1 MALHSHFAVALT
13 PAKKHLLFELNLKIS
28 VRTELKKRLFEQNL
42 KISKS
47 KDNNEVKGNNEAK
60 IITSKIKLKLLIDMK
75 VINSKLAAIGLA
87 AFVFASC
94 SDSNS
99 DPTGGSNMNV
109 VDRTTITLASQN
121 VDNSRVVNYK
131 NTTAKA
137 RKFFLNTRVED
148 SSIFPVFKDAPEEE
162 NAKQLNKEADLT
174 NKNYAI
180 TSNKSLNF
188 AGKTIEGATIFV
200 HGGSTFEYD
209 NTTKMTNTTI
219 VLQSSATLK
228 YTGNG
233 EMIAK
238 GNTVFCTDAKNKF
251 VATGDININGEL
263 YANFKGASSQGKDL
277 TTGLGAIKE
286 TTAAEKEK
294 SITPTQKVTFGANAK
309 AYIKGSIRA
318 TVLNIENGANIYTT
332 SNIFSNGTVNIKSQL
347 GIEGF
352 LKAQDLNVDGYL
364 AAGKNSAIR
373 VFGTMNV
380 NDGAY
385 ISANYINVTNNTK
398 DEKGNIVAGNATLNL
413 NKNCL
418 IRLSNKNV
426 INVNNL
432 VTDNSNQG
440 QIELAEDNAVAVIK
454 ADKFE
459 NNGNEKILSFQ
470 TSGNNSCF
478 LFQFTKCF
486 NGSTE
491 LNTFEDLAIQATYID
506 YDKTTEN
513 KVDFKDENNRNYGYE
528 WKGDASKL
536 VTSQKLDL
544 IASSEDPSDGQ
555 SATCI
560 QPANGKLYVSYHTNG
575 NDAAGGNIEV
585 ASMTEGNKKLTIE
598 QSKKADRIDYNHLIV
613 DGNKLYLAGSQQGNG
628 AAEGTAVGA
637 FMGEIELTASGIS
650 DNMVL
655 NAVDKK
661 NSKID
666 ANCVAAFGTDHVL
679 ATTKGFYVFDKDG
692 SFDIYG
698 GSSVGK
704 HVVTVN
710 NKIYAL
716 TEDGTLNVYNSSNME
731 TAEKTYQ
738 VGAVEPKGNKAVVAV
753 DKANGDIYVCKG
765 ENGVAK
771 ISGSTVN
778 QEYFKCPTISNS
790 ADNKRPGEVKGCA
803 NGIAVDD
810 SYVYLACGSYGLVV
824 LDKSTGKEI
833 CHRKAPNKKSAN
845 YVAVDGENIYV
856 AYGKS
861 RIQVFKLTTTKE

>member
-1 MALHSHFAVALT
+1 
-13 PAKKHLLFELNLKIS
+13 
-28 VRTELKKRLFEQNL
+28 
-42 KISKS
+42 
-47 KDNNEVKGNNEAK
+47 
-60 IITSKIKLKLLIDMK
+60 MK
-75 VINSKLAAIGLA
+75 VFNSKLAAIGLA

-99 DPTGGSNMNV
+99 DPADGSKINV

-131 NTTAKA
+131 NSTAKA
-137 RKFFLNTRVED
+137 RKFFLNTRAG
-148 SSIFPVFKDAPEEE
+148 SSIFPAFKDAPKEE

-180 TSNKSLNF
+180 TGNKSLNF
-188 AGKTIEGATIFV
+188 AGKTIDGATIFV

-219 VLQSSATLK
+219 VLLSSATLK
-228 YTGNG
+228 YTGTG
-233 EMIAK
+233 EMIAQ

-263 YANFKGASSQGKDL
+263 YANFTGTTNDGKDL
-277 TTGLGAIKE
+277 VTGLGAIKE
-286 TTAAEKEK
+286 TTAAEKKK
-294 SITPTQKVTFGANAK
+294 SITPTQKITFGARAN

-318 TVLNIENGANIYTT
+318 TELNIENGANIYTT
-332 SNIFSNGTVNIKSQL
+332 SNIFNNGTVNIKSQL

-352 LKAQDLNVDGYL
+352 LKAQNLNVDGYL
-364 AAGKNSAIR
+364 EAGKNSAIK
-373 VFGTMNV
+373 VLGTMNV

-385 ISANYINVTNNTK
+385 ISANYINVTNNPKNADGSQQK
-398 DEKGNIVAGNATLNL
+398 DENGKTIPGNATLNL
-413 NKNCL
+413 NGNCT
-418 IRLSNKNV
+418 IHLSNKNV

-459 NNGNEKILSFQ
+459 NKGNERILSFK

-491 LNTFEDLAIQATYID
+491 LNTFEDFAIQATYID
-506 YDKTTEN
+506 YDKTTQN
-513 KVDFKDENNRNYGYE
+513 DMVDYKDENNRNYGYE
-528 WKGDASKL
+528 WKGDASLL
-536 VTSQKLDL
+536 VASKKLDL

-628 AAEGTAVGA
+628 SAEGTAVGA
-637 FMGEIELTASGIS
+637 FMGEIELTGSGIS

-692 SFDIYG
+692 NADLY

-710 NKIYAL
+710 SKLYAL

-753 DKANGDIYVCKG
+753 DNNGDIYVCKG
-765 ENGVAK
+765 KNGVAK
-771 ISGSTVN
+771 ISGNTVTD
-778 QEYFKCPTISNS
+778 FFTCPKISS
-790 ADNKRPGEVKGCA
+790 GDKKGQTEGNA
-803 NGIAVDD
+803 NGVAVDGK
-810 SYVYLACGSYGLVV
+810 YVYIACGSYGVVV
-824 LDKSTGKEI
+824 LDKTTGKEV
-833 CHRKAPNKKSAN
+833 CHRKASNGKSAN
-845 YVAVDGENIYV
+845 YVAVDNGNIYV
-856 AYGKS
+856 AYGQS
-861 RIQVFKLTTTKE
+861 RIQVYKLTQTN

>member
-1 MALHSHFAVALT
+1 
-13 PAKKHLLFELNLKIS
+13 
-28 VRTELKKRLFEQNL
+28 
-42 KISKS
+42 
-47 KDNNEVKGNNEAK
+47 
-60 IITSKIKLKLLIDMK
+60 MK
-75 VINSKLAAIGLA
+75 VFNSKLAAIGLA

-99 DPTGGSNMNV
+99 DPADGSKINV

-162 NAKQLNKEADLT
+162 NAKQLNNAADLT

-180 TSNKSLNF
+180 TGNKSLNF
-188 AGKTIEGATIFV
+188 AGKTIDGATIFV

-219 VLQSSATLK
+219 VLLSSATLK
-228 YTGNG
+228 YTGTG
-233 EMIAK
+233 EMIAQ

-263 YANFKGASSQGKDL
+263 YANFTGTTNDGKDL
-277 TTGLGAIKE
+277 VTGLGAIKE
-286 TTAAEKEK
+286 TTAAEKKK

-352 LKAQDLNVDGYL
+352 LKAQNLNVDGYL
-364 AAGKNSAIR
+364 EAGKNSAIK
-373 VFGTMNV
+373 VLGTMNV

-385 ISANYINVTNNTK
+385 ISANYINVTNNPKNADGSQQK
-398 DEKGNIVAGNATLNL
+398 DENGKTIPGNATLNL
-413 NKNCL
+413 NGNCT
-418 IRLSNKNV
+418 IHLSNKNV

-459 NNGNEKILSFQ
+459 NNGNERILSFK

-506 YDKTTEN
+506 YDKTTQN
-513 KVDFKDENNRNYGYE
+513 DMVDYKDENNKNYGYE
-528 WKGDASKL
+528 WKGDASLL
-536 VTSQKLDL
+536 VASKKLDL

-560 QPANGKLYVSYHTNG
+560 QPAANGLLYVSYHTNG
-575 NDAAGGNIEV
+575 NDVAGGNIEV
-585 ASMTEGNKKLTIE
+585 ARMTEGNKKLTIE

-628 AAEGTAVGA
+628 SAEGTAVGA
-637 FMGEIELTASGIS
+637 FMGEIELTGSGIS

-692 SFDIYG
+692 NADLY

-710 NKIYAL
+710 SKLYAL

-753 DKANGDIYVCKG
+753 DNNGDIYICKG
-765 ENGVAK
+765 KNGVAK
-771 ISGSTVN
+771 ISGNTVTD
-778 QEYFKCPTISNS
+778 FFTCPKISS
-790 ADNKRPGEVKGCA
+790 GDKKGQTEGNA
-803 NGIAVDD
+803 NGVAVDGK
-810 SYVYLACGSYGLVV
+810 YVYIACGSYGVVV
-824 LDKSTGKEI
+824 LDKTTGKEV
-833 CHRKAPNKKSAN
+833 CHRKASNGKSAN
-845 YVAVDGENIYV
+845 YVAVDNGNIYV
-856 AYGKS
+856 AYGQS
-861 RIQVFKLTTTKE
+861 RIQVYKLTQTN

>member
-1 MALHSHFAVALT
+1 
-13 PAKKHLLFELNLKIS
+13 
-28 VRTELKKRLFEQNL
+28 
-42 KISKS
+42 
-47 KDNNEVKGNNEAK
+47 
-60 IITSKIKLKLLIDMK
+60 MK
-75 VINSKLAAIGLA
+75 VFNSKLAAIGLA

-99 DPTGGSNMNV
+99 DPADGSKINV

-162 NAKQLNKEADLT
+162 NAKQLNNAADLT

-180 TSNKSLNF
+180 TGNKSLNF
-188 AGKTIEGATIFV
+188 AGKTIDGATIFV

-219 VLQSSATLK
+219 VLLSSATLK
-228 YTGNG
+228 YTGTG
-233 EMIAK
+233 EMIAQ

-263 YANFKGASSQGKDL
+263 YANFTGTTNDGKDL
-277 TTGLGAIKE
+277 VTGLGAIKE
-286 TTAAEKEK
+286 TTAAEKKK

-352 LKAQDLNVDGYL
+352 LKAQNLNVDGYL
-364 AAGKNSAIR
+364 EAGKNSAIK
-373 VFGTMNV
+373 VLGTMNV

-385 ISANYINVTNNTK
+385 ISANYINVTNNPKNADGSQQK
-398 DEKGNIVAGNATLNL
+398 DENGKTIPGNATLNL
-413 NKNCL
+413 NGNCT
-418 IRLSNKNV
+418 IHLSNKNV

-459 NNGNEKILSFQ
+459 NNGNERILSFK

-506 YDKTTEN
+506 YDKTTQN
-513 KVDFKDENNRNYGYE
+513 DMVDYKDENNKNYGYE
-528 WKGDASKL
+528 WKGDASLL
-536 VTSQKLDL
+536 VASKKLDL

-560 QPANGKLYVSYHTNG
+560 QPANGLLYVSYHTNG
-575 NDAAGGNIEV
+575 NDVAGGNIEV
-585 ASMTEGNKKLTIE
+585 ARMTEGNKKLTIE

-628 AAEGTAVGA
+628 SAEGTAVGA
-637 FMGEIELTASGIS
+637 FMGEIELTGSGIS

-692 SFDIYG
+692 NADLY

-710 NKIYAL
+710 SKLYAL

-753 DKANGDIYVCKG
+753 DNNGDIYICKG
-765 ENGVAK
+765 KNGVAK
-771 ISGSTVN
+771 ISGNTVTD
-778 QEYFKCPTISNS
+778 FFTCPKISS
-790 ADNKRPGEVKGCA
+790 GDKKGQTEGNA
-803 NGIAVDD
+803 NGVAVDGK
-810 SYVYLACGSYGLVV
+810 YVYIACGSYGVVV
-824 LDKSTGKEI
+824 LDKTTGKEV
-833 CHRKAPNKKSAN
+833 CHRKASNGKSAN
-845 YVAVDGENIYV
+845 YVAVDNGNIYV
-856 AYGKS
+856 AYGQS
-861 RIQVFKLTTTKE
+861 RIQVYKLTQTN

>member
-1 MALHSHFAVALT
+1 
-13 PAKKHLLFELNLKIS
+13 
-28 VRTELKKRLFEQNL
+28 
-42 KISKS
+42 
-47 KDNNEVKGNNEAK
+47 
-60 IITSKIKLKLLIDMK
+60 MK

-99 DPTGGSNMNV
+99 DPTDGSKINV

-131 NTTAKA
+131 NSTAKA
-137 RKFFLNTRVED
+137 RKFFLNTRAG
-148 SSIFPVFKDAPEEE
+148 SSIFPAFKDAPKEE

-180 TSNKSLNF
+180 TGNKSLNF
-188 AGKTIEGATIFV
+188 AGKTIDGATIFV

-263 YANFKGASSQGKDL
+263 YANFKGTSSQGKDL

-286 TTAAEKEK
+286 TTAAEKAK

-352 LKAQDLNVDGYL
+352 LKAQNLNIDGYL
-364 AAGKNSAIR
+364 EAGKNSAIK
-373 VFGTMNV
+373 VLGTMNV

-398 DEKGNIVAGNATLNL
+398 KEDGKIVAGNATLNL
-413 NKNCL
+413 NGNCT
-418 IRLSNKNV
+418 IHLSNKNV

-459 NNGNEKILSFQ
+459 NKGNERILSFK

-513 KVDFKDENNRNYGYE
+513 KVDFKDENNKNYGYE

-536 VTSQKLDL
+536 VASKKLDL

-560 QPANGKLYVSYHTNG
+560 QPAANGLLYVSYHTNG
-575 NDAAGGNIEV
+575 NDVAGGNIEV
-585 ASMTEGNKKLTIE
+585 ARMTEGNKKLTIE

-679 ATTKGFYVFDKDG
+679 ATTKGFTVFDKDG
-692 SFDIYG
+692 SFDNY
-698 GSSVGK
+698 GSSIGK

-716 TEDGTLNVYNSSNME
+716 KEDGTLNVYNSSNME

-753 DKANGDIYVCKG
+753 DNNGDIYVCKG

-771 ISGSTVN
+771 ISGGTVN
-778 QEYFKCPTISNS
+778 QNFFTCPTIS
-790 ADNKRPGEVKGCA
+790 AGGKAGQVKGCA
-803 NGIAVDD
+803 NGVATDGQ
-810 SYVYLACGSYGLVV
+810 YVYIACGSYGVVV
-824 LDKSTGKEI
+824 LDKEGKEV
-833 CHRKAPNKKSAN
+833 CHRKAASGKSAN
-845 YVAVDGENIYV
+845 YVAVDNGNIYV
-856 AYGKS
+856 AYGQS
-861 RIQVFKLTTTKE
+861 RIQVYTITQTK

>member
-1 MALHSHFAVALT
+1 
-13 PAKKHLLFELNLKIS
+13 
-28 VRTELKKRLFEQNL
+28 
-42 KISKS
+42 
-47 KDNNEVKGNNEAK
+47 
-60 IITSKIKLKLLIDMK
+60 MK

-99 DPTGGSNMNV
+99 DPTGGSKINV

-238 GNTVFCTDAKNKF
+238 GNTVFCTDAKNNF

-263 YANFKGASSQGKDL
+263 YANFKGTSSQGKDL

-286 TTAAEKEK
+286 TTAAEKAK

-318 TVLNIENGANIYTT
+318 TELNIENGANIYTT
-332 SNIFSNGTVNIKSQL
+332 SKIFSNGTVNIKSQL

-628 AAEGTAVGA
+628 SAEGTAVGA

-679 ATTKGFYVFDKDG
+679 ATTKGFTVFDKDG
-692 SFDIYG
+692 SFENY

-716 TEDGTLNVYNSSNME
+716 TEDGTLNVYNNSNME

-738 VGAVEPKGNKAVVAV
+738 VGAVEPNGNKAVVAV
-753 DKANGDIYVCKG
+753 DEANGDIYVCKG

-771 ISGSTVN
+771 ISGGNVN
-778 QEYFKCPTISNS
+778 QEFFKCPTISNS

-803 NGIAVDD
+803 NGIAVDG
-810 SYVYLACGSYGLVV
+810 SHVYLACGSYGLVV

>member
-1 MALHSHFAVALT
+1 
-13 PAKKHLLFELNLKIS
+13 
-28 VRTELKKRLFEQNL
+28 
-42 KISKS
+42 
-47 KDNNEVKGNNEAK
+47 
-60 IITSKIKLKLLIDMK
+60 MK
-75 VINSKLAAIGLA
+75 VFNSKLAAIGLA

-99 DPTGGSNMNV
+99 DPTDGSKINV

-131 NTTAKA
+131 NSTAKA
-137 RKFFLNTRVED
+137 RKFFLNTRAG
-148 SSIFPVFKDAPEEE
+148 SSIFPAFKDAPKEE

-180 TSNKSLNF
+180 TGNKSLNF
-188 AGKTIEGATIFV
+188 AGKTIDGATIFV

-219 VLQSSATLK
+219 VLLSSATLK
-228 YTGNG
+228 YTGTG
-233 EMIAK
+233 EMIAQ

-263 YANFKGASSQGKDL
+263 YANFTGTTNDGKDL
-277 TTGLGAIKE
+277 VTGLGAIKE
-286 TTAAEKEK
+286 TTAAEKKK
-294 SITPTQKVTFGANAK
+294 SITPTQKITFGARAN

-318 TVLNIENGANIYTT
+318 TELNIENGANIYTT
-332 SNIFSNGTVNIKSQL
+332 SNIFNNGTVNIKSQL

-352 LKAQDLNVDGYL
+352 LKAQNLNVDGYL
-364 AAGKNSAIR
+364 EAGKNSAIK
-373 VFGTMNV
+373 VLGTMNV

-385 ISANYINVTNNTK
+385 ISANYINVTNNPKNADGSQQK
-398 DEKGNIVAGNATLNL
+398 DENGKTIPGNATLNL
-413 NKNCL
+413 NGNCT
-418 IRLSNKNV
+418 IHLSNKNV

-459 NNGNEKILSFQ
+459 NKGNERILSFK

-506 YDKTTEN
+506 YDKTTQN
-513 KVDFKDENNRNYGYE
+513 DMVDYKDENNKNYGYE
-528 WKGDASKL
+528 WKGDASLL
-536 VTSQKLDL
+536 VASKKLDL

-560 QPANGKLYVSYHTNG
+560 QPANGLLYVSYHTNG
-575 NDAAGGNIEV
+575 NDVAGGNIEV
-585 ASMTEGNKKLTIE
+585 ARMTEGNKKLTIE

-628 AAEGTAVGA
+628 SAEGTAVGA
-637 FMGEIELTASGIS
+637 FMGEIELTGSGIS

-692 SFDIYG
+692 NADLY

-710 NKIYAL
+710 SKLYAL

-753 DKANGDIYVCKG
+753 DNNGDIYVCKG
-765 ENGVAK
+765 KNGVAK
-771 ISGSTVN
+771 ISGNTVTD
-778 QEYFKCPTISNS
+778 FFTCPKISS
-790 ADNKRPGEVKGCA
+790 GDKKGQTEGNA
-803 NGIAVDD
+803 NGVAVDGK
-810 SYVYLACGSYGLVV
+810 YVYIACGSYGVVV
-824 LDKSTGKEI
+824 LDKTTGKEV
-833 CHRKAPNKKSAN
+833 CHRKASNGKSAN
-845 YVAVDGENIYV
+845 YVAVDNGNIYV
-856 AYGKS
+856 AYGQS
-861 RIQVFKLTTTKE
+861 RIQVYKLTQTN

>member
-1 MALHSHFAVALT
+1 
-13 PAKKHLLFELNLKIS
+13 
-28 VRTELKKRLFEQNL
+28 
-42 KISKS
+42 
-47 KDNNEVKGNNEAK
+47 
-60 IITSKIKLKLLIDMK
+60 MK

-99 DPTGGSNMNV
+99 DPTGGSKINV

-459 NNGNEKILSFQ
+459 NNGNERILSFK

-731 TAEKTYQ
+731 TAENTYQ
-738 VGAVEPKGNKAVVAV
+738 VGAVAPKGNKAVVAV
-753 DKANGDIYVCKG
+753 DEANGDIYVCKG

-771 ISGSTVN
+771 ISGGNVN
-778 QEYFKCPTISNS
+778 QEFFKCPTISNS

-803 NGIAVDD
+803 NGIAVDG
-810 SYVYLACGSYGLVV
+810 SHVYLACGSYGLVV